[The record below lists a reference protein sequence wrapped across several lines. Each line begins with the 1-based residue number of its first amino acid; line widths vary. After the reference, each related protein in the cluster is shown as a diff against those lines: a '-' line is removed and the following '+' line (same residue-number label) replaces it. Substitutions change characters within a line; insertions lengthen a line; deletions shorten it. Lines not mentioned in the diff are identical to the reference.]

1 MLPLSRAVDEVSP
14 QLIKHMPMSISQDI
28 TPNNSG
34 LEKTSSHLSLSRK
47 NLASE
52 EDLFQKFILDK
63 ESASMDGEKAVFDQ
77 KALDNEEVESNGFL
91 SAREQTQEHQHITK
105 KQATSATRKSFGHV
119 RVGFEGTKSTPQ
131 PIAQSGKQEISPKL
145 HRQKTEA
152 VSEKETAISRTVTH
166 QISAKGFTGKPSGMH
181 FPSDSEL
188 SKQITTKLD
197 VAKTVSAKSKI
208 IARAPSLQDKSITP
222 QTQNLRSESIS
233 KQNASLP
240 VLKGQEQEGST
251 SGNPNGQGNMDQ
263 DLNSRH
269 QNLFHS
275 EATIAYQ
282 QADVSQSP
290 NTSQQFA
297 QGQTGNFSQAGTYSG
312 AISQLAQQIFRLQQ
326 TGQSGTTRLTLDLP
340 DGEKLLVR
348 FHVRRGQGMQV
359 QFSTGSKGLKDS
371 IRESWDNLK
380 VDASQR
386 GITLEEPEFEDLQTR

>member
-1 MLPLSRAVDEVSP
+1 
-14 QLIKHMPMSISQDI
+14 MSISQDI
-28 TPNNSG
+28 TLNNSA

-47 NLASE
+47 SLASE

-91 SAREQTQEHQHITK
+91 SAREQSQAQQNTTNK
-105 KQATSATRKSFGHV
+105 KTVSTTRKSFGHV
-119 RVGFEGTKSTPQ
+119 RPSFEGAKLNSQ
-131 PIAQSGKQEISPKL
+131 PIAQSDKSAISPKL
-145 HRQKTEA
+145 YRQKTEA
-152 VSEKETAISRTVTH
+152 VSEKKTAISRKVTH
-166 QISAKGFTGKPSGMH
+166 QTSAKGFTGKPSGMNLSLNAE
-181 FPSDSEL
+181 P
-188 SKQITTKLD
+188 SKQLTTKLD
-197 VAKTVSAKSKI
+197 AAKTVSVKSKI
-208 IARAPSLQDKSITP
+208 TARAPLLQDKSLTP

-233 KQNASLP
+233 KQDASLP

-251 SGNPNGQGNMDQ
+251 SGNPHGQGNTDQ
-263 DLNSRH
+263 DSNSRH
-269 QNLFHS
+269 QNLFQS

-282 QADVSQSP
+282 QSDVSQSP

-297 QGQTGNFSQAGTYSG
+297 QGQTSNFSQAGTYSG
-312 AISQLAQQIFRLQQ
+312 AISQLAHQIFRLQQ

-380 VDASQR
+380 VEASQR
-386 GITLEEPEFEDLQTR
+386 GITLEEPEFEDLQPR